1 MTMEFSQS
9 NLVNTLAN
17 VAETDLDSANF
28 GIIKLSSSGNVV
40 FYNRYESELAGL
52 SPEQVKDKNFFTQVA
67 PCTNNYMV
75 SHKFHEAVE
84 HSEDLDETIDYVF
97 TYKLK
102 PTNVKL
108 RLLKQ
113 QNQQWLCVDKK

>member
-1 MTMEFSQS
+1 MEFTQT
-9 NLVNTLAN
+9 NLGAMLATIS
-17 VAETDLDSANF
+17 ESDLDVADF
-28 GIIKLSSSGNVV
+28 GIIKLASCGRVE

-52 SPEQVKDKNFFTQVA
+52 SPDQVKGKNFFTQVA

-84 HSEDLDETIDYVF
+84 NDTDLDETIDYVF

-102 PTNVKL
+102 PTNVQL

-113 QNQQWLCVDKK
+113 QNQQWLCVYKKK